1 MEDAEEVERRI
12 REEEE
17 ALERE
22 ELARRSEVMKRG
34 LPRGSGIPAKY
45 MVGIDGPEALLR
57 EEMNAILRYEDFR
70 YPIGEG
76 GGKYTQEVS
85 LPVLSHD
92 ERMVAE
98 MMILE
103 ETDDLKSTEAVL
115 TGDQLEEEYSR
126 VWEELQGDLVYDPS
140 SKSVVHLGELS
151 EVGMNHSLNPIIM
164 MNLLFTKFITRIAL
178 LHVG

>member
-45 MVGIDGPEALLR
+45 MVGVDGPEALLR
-57 EEMNAILRYEDFR
+57 EEINAILRYEDFR
-70 YPIGEG
+70 YPMGEG

-85 LPVLSHD
+85 LPLLSHD

-103 ETDDLKSTEAVL
+103 EADDLKSENPGL
-115 TGDQLEEEYSR
+115 TAGQLEEEYGR
-126 VWEELQGDLVYDPS
+126 VWEGLHGDLVYDPS
-140 SKSVVHLGELS
+140 SKSVVHLSELS
-151 EVGMNHSLNPIIM
+151 EVGVNNKIIIVY
-164 MNLLFTKFITRIAL
+164 LFYN
-178 LHVG
+178 

>member
-1 MEDAEEVERRI
+1 MEVEDAEEVERRI

-22 ELARRSEVMKRG
+22 ELARRSDVMKRG

-45 MVGIDGPEALLR
+45 RMGVDGPEALLR

-70 YPIGEG
+70 YPIGES

-85 LPVLSHD
+85 LPLLSHD
-92 ERMVAE
+92 ERVIAE

-103 ETDDLKSTEAVL
+103 EADDLKSGEAVL
-115 TGDQLEEEYSR
+115 TADQLEEEYGR
-126 VWEELQGDLVYDPS
+126 VWEGLQGDLVYDPS
-140 SKSVVHLGELS
+140 SKSVVHLSELN
-151 EVGMNHSLNPIIM
+151 EVGMSKKVM
-164 MNLLFTKFITRIAL
+164 RITIRKNI
-178 LHVG
+178 V